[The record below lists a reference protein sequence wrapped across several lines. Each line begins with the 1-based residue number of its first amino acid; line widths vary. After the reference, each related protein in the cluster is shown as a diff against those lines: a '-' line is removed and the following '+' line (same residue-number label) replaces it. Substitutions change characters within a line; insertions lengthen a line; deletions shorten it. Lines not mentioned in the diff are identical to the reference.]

1 MCVLACP
8 AWAQPASFGIS
19 FTGTAIQVSGVPSGH
34 DVLVFSIAREPGRYA
49 TNVVRRDKTLSG
61 LPGNTTVTWD
71 IGRAIPPRS
80 VWCAIDLQTGE
91 FDVKA
96 PWQGDGALDVK
107 TEPQRLADA
116 PSFPRDGADLTG
128 IAHERADVFI
138 LLVTPGRGVWLLWSG
153 DGGPK
158 DDDSRSGKVLVLFSK
173 LSPFAANG
181 PPPPRKLS
189 PNDTVIL
196 VDPVYLRF
204 WSGRVGHEVQP

>member
-1 MCVLACP
+1 MTVKKIFGAIITICVLACP
-8 AWAQPASFGIS
+8 AWAQPVSFGIS
-19 FTGTAIQVSGVPSGH
+19 FTTTAVQVSGVPPGH

-49 TNVVRRDKTLSG
+49 TNVVRREKTLSG
-61 LPGNTTVTWD
+61 APGNTIVTWD
-71 IGRAIPPRS
+71 IGLSIPLRS

-96 PWQGDGALDVK
+96 PWQGDGERDVMA
-107 TEPQRLADA
+107 PGGLAPERMAEA

-158 DDDSRSGKVLVLFSK
+158 DDDSRSGRCSFCSA
-173 LSPFAANG
+173 S
-181 PPPPRKLS
+181 
-189 PNDTVIL
+189 
-196 VDPVYLRF
+196 LRR
-204 WSGRVGHEVQP
+204 SRRTARLRRRSSRRMTR